1 MASAHDRA
9 VLQAIF
15 SPNSPFEDVP
25 QLEVDQD
32 LMDEDAS
39 FDALKL
45 REVKDL
51 EGRGVSAAE
60 DGRLQE
66 ALHIFSQAI
75 QILPQRPSAY
85 NNRAQ
90 TLRLLGDT
98 AGALEDLERAMSLS
112 TGAGVTSRQVLV
124 QRGLVY
130 RLQGQEDSALADF
143 QKAAA
148 LGSVFARRQLV
159 NMNPYAAL
167 CNSMLAQVVQ
177 SLCDPQVSDTGGP
190 VLV

>member
-1 MASAHDRA
+1 MMASAHDRA

-25 QLEVDQD
+25 HLEVDQD
-32 LMDEDAS
+32 LMDEDIL
-39 FDALKL
+39 FDADKL

-60 DGRLQE
+60 DGHLQE
-66 ALHIFSQAI
+66 ALDIFSQAI
-75 QILPQRPSAY
+75 QVLPQRPSAY

-90 TLRLLGDT
+90 TLRLLGNT

-112 TGAGVTSRQVLV
+112 TGAGVTSRQALV
-124 QRGLVY
+124 QRGLVH
-130 RLQGQEDSALADF
+130 RLRGQEDLALADF

-148 LGSVFARRQLV
+148 LGSDFARRQV
-159 NMNPYAAL
+159 VRMNPYAAL
-167 CNSMLAQVVQ
+167 CNSMLTQVVQ
-177 SLCDPQVSDTGGP
+177 SLRNPQVSAPD
-190 VLV
+190 L